1 MNFLEEIEKFTQ
13 SIPANLEKQ
22 DGIYVISFVIAERKA
37 FLTRKKLEY
46 IARFKINE
54 EDKEISFTEMLKEKG
69 FGLSSGG
76 GDDLDISPGFG
87 FKKETYN
94 TTSGAREGG
103 IEEQSKIF
111 GKDYQYNFDY
121 QLIRKKIQEIAQE
134 AGYKFSYQIAGV

>member
-1 MNFLEEIEKFTQ
+1 MNLLEEIKKFTQ
-13 SIPANLEKQ
+13 SIPANLEEK
-22 DGIYVISFVIAERKA
+22 DGVYTISFILAERKT

-54 EDKEISFTEMLKEKG
+54 EDKEISFTERLKEKG

-76 GDDLDISPGFG
+76 GEDLDISPGFG

-94 TTSGAREGG
+94 TTSGVREGN
-103 IEEQSKIF
+103 IEEQSKLF

-134 AGYKFSYQIAGV
+134 AGYKFSYQIASV